1 MTLCPNSPYRI
12 HTISKHPI
20 LNDDIYQ
27 GPWLWNTADCK
38 YRNSFHTQLYLSLYT
53 TFHGLIH
60 TCRYILPRWVD
71 CGRRRGVGERG
82 IPEHTAAGLSDG
94 FVQAITQPRLRR
106 RLLMEREDFGSLCPC
121 PCPSHP
127 IPGERLLN
135 RQGSPPSSHRIVRC
149 TVCR

>member
-1 MTLCPNSPYRI
+1 MIFTRDHGSGTRLTVSTAIPF
-12 HTISKHPI
+12 I
-20 LNDDIYQ
+20 L
-27 GPWLWNTADCK
+27 T
-38 YRNSFHTQLYLSLYT
+38 YLSLYT

-60 TCRYILPRWVD
+60 TCRYILPRWID

-94 FVQAITQPRLRR
+94 FVQTITQPRLRR

-127 IPGERLLN
+127 RRE
-135 RQGSPPSSHRIVRC
+135 
-149 TVCR
+149 TT